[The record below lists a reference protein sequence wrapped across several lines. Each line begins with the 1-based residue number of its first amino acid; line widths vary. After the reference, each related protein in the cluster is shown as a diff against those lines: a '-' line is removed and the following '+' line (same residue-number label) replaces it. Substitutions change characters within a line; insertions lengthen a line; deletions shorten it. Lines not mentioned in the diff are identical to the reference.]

1 MPELRLVTAMLTRVE
16 IDGFK
21 SFERFSINLPPFAVV
36 VGPNAVGKSN
46 FFDALRLLSKLAEE
60 DVHSAF
66 QGLRGEPSELFRVGA
81 DGQLASSIKIAA
93 ELLLDKTIQDSY
105 GSEYTIKGVRMRY
118 EVVIERR
125 RSAVDAPDRLYIA
138 SETANLIQRS
148 RDRLF
153 GKTSASDKRA
163 IVAWAPSSNKKP
175 ELLTTHG
182 SGPSAWL
189 EVSQDGSAGRPQT
202 VPLGQAT
209 ATFLSRVRT
218 ADQFLHLFALRE
230 AVAGIRHLHLEASR
244 ARLPSDQFDK
254 GEMSPDGSNLAAVL
268 ARIRDE
274 TRSAERPD
282 GVLADIRAD
291 LTELISGTQ
300 NLEVVRN
307 DAAKQYQAFV
317 QMTDGSR
324 FSSRVISDGTL
335 RLLALLTYLHDPKR
349 SGVLCFEEPE
359 NGIHEGQVPALIDLL
374 RGFCSDLSG
383 APEAGAKLSQII
395 VNSHSP
401 RVLSSLQ
408 PHEVIAADT
417 MISRDGEGNVRR
429 RTRMRRG
436 VADQLPLLSA
446 EEREHNLTR
455 IELDQ
460 LLCDHRRAS

>member
-1 MPELRLVTAMLTRVE
+1 MLTRVE

-21 SFERFSINLPPFAVV
+21 SFENFSIDLPPFAVV

-66 QGLRGEPSELFRVGA
+66 HGLRGEPSEVFRVGA
-81 DGQLASSIKIAA
+81 DGKLASRITLAA
-93 ELLLDKTIQDSY
+93 ELLLDQAIQDSY
-105 GSEYTIKGVRMRY
+105 DRQYTLKGVRMRY

-125 RSAVDAPDRLYIA
+125 RSAADAPDRLYIA
-138 SETANLIQRS
+138 SETASLIKRS

-153 GKTSASDKRA
+153 EKLSSAQKKA
-163 IVAWAPSSNKKP
+163 LAEWAPYTNKTP
-175 ELLTTHG
+175 ELLTTHWE
-182 SGPSAWL
+182 GPTAYL
-189 EVSQDGSAGRPQT
+189 EVSQDSTAGRPQT

-282 GVLADIRAD
+282 GVLSDIRAD
-291 LTELISGTQ
+291 LTELIAGTQ

-374 RGFCSDLSG
+374 RGFCSDLTS
-383 APEAGAKLSQII
+383 APEAGPKLSQII

-401 RVLSSLQ
+401 RVLSSL
-408 PHEVIAADT
+408 EDYEIIAADT
-417 MISRDGEGNVRR
+417 MVSRDGEGNVRR

-436 VADQLPLLSA
+436 VALLPVLSA
-446 EEREHNLTR
+446 EEREHSLTKV
-455 IELDQ
+455 ELHQ
-460 LLCDHRRAS
+460 LLHADPRAS

>member
-1 MPELRLVTAMLTRVE
+1 MLTRVE

-21 SFERFSINLPPFAVV
+21 SFEHFSIDLPPFAVV

-81 DGQLASSIKIAA
+81 DGQLASRITLAA
-93 ELLLDKTIQDSY
+93 ELLLDKKIYDAY
-105 GSEYTIKGVRMRY
+105 GSEYNLKGVRMRY

-138 SETANLIQRS
+138 SEAASLIQRS
-148 RDRLF
+148 DDRLF
-153 GKTSASDKRA
+153 AATAASDNAASNKKA
-163 IVAWAPSSNKKP
+163 LVAWAPSSNKKP

-182 SGPSAWL
+182 SGPGASL
-189 EVSQDGSAGRPQT
+189 EVSQDGSAGRPQK

-291 LTELISGTQ
+291 LTDLISGTQ

-335 RLLALLTYLHDPKR
+335 RLLALLTYLHDPQR

-359 NGIHEGQVPALIDLL
+359 NGIHEGQVPALINLL

-383 APEAGAKLSQII
+383 APEVGTKLSQII

-401 RVLSSLQ
+401 RVLSSLKR
-408 PHEVIAADT
+408 HEVIAADT
-417 MISRDGEGNVRR
+417 MVSRDGEGNVRR

-436 VADQLPLLSA
+436 VADQLPILSA

-460 LLCDHRRAS
+460 LLRDHRRAG